1 MGPDKTLNANTGAA
15 SGDVE
20 RIATFAVGGAIFSML
35 AFYLINRKMRRIN
48 ENSSSSRDDGSYDF
62 DVTEEAIGKAGLGGF
77 ERNDENSKV
86 LIDSNADNN
95 VAFFPVKNDFL
106 TYNDSSDSD
115 DSHSTL
121 MRQMNSAMAS
131 GDWAAVA
138 ALAGDLSVAEDEN
151 STISSQYSISGVDR
165 RCDSDN
171 VRQEDAKRSAKIDEL
186 IGIEEW
192 KAGDTTCDV
201 LHTEE
206 NADDLESSR
215 TSSNFNSSPNLLD
228 SSSGMNKLNISGVG
242 FASGSMEKEAQ
253 KAYSIGIGMEIYKN
267 YSSDNSKN
275 VSESDNSEESL
286 RNELD
291 RAMET
296 GDWTEVDKQASQ
308 ILGTFRE
315 SGPKESIEN
324 KSVSLSYDNDSDS
337 QDDWSTE
344 DEGAAPSL
352 DGSSIID
359 NERINMLES
368 LIDSDDWQG
377 IVTVARIHHQN
388 DDATIASSMH
398 EIDADQT
405 MLEEHD
411 TDIESLR

>member
-1 MGPDKTLNANTGAA
+1 MG
-15 SGDVE
+15 
-20 RIATFAVGGAIFSML
+20 
-35 AFYLINRKMRRIN
+35 RRIN
-48 ENSSSSRDDGSYDF
+48 ENSSSSGDDGSYDF
-62 DVTEEAIGKAGLGGF
+62 DVTEEAIGNARFQGF
-77 ERNDENSKV
+77 ERNNENSNV
-86 LIDSNADNN
+86 LLNSNTDNN
-95 VAFFPVKNDFL
+95 AAAVPFFPVKNDL
-106 TYNDSSDSD
+106 LDSSDSD

-121 MRQMNSAMAS
+121 VRQMSSAMAS

-165 RCDSDN
+165 RCDSNN

-206 NADDLESSR
+206 NGDDLESSR
-215 TSSNFNSSPNLLD
+215 TSSNFNSSPNLVD
-228 SSSGMNKLNISGVG
+228 NSSGMNKLNISGVG
-242 FASGSMEKEAQ
+242 FASGSVEKEAQ
-253 KAYSIGIGMEIYKN
+253 KAYNIGIGMEIYKN

-377 IVTVARIHHQN
+377 IVTAARIHHQN
-388 DDATIASSMH
+388 DDTTIASSIRD
-398 EIDADQT
+398 IDADQT
-405 MLEEHD
+405 IWKSM
-411 TDIESLR
+411 

>member
-1 MGPDKTLNANTGAA
+1 MGNTGAA

-62 DVTEEAIGKAGLGGF
+62 DVTEEAIGNARFQGF
-77 ERNDENSKV
+77 ERNNENSNV
-86 LIDSNADNN
+86 LLNSNTGNN
-95 VAFFPVKNDFL
+95 AATVPFFPVKNEL
-106 TYNDSSDSD
+106 LDSSDSD

-165 RCDSDN
+165 RCDSNN

-201 LHTEE
+201 IHTEE

-215 TSSNFNSSPNLLD
+215 TSSNFNSSPNLVD
-228 SSSGMNKLNISGVG
+228 NSSGMNKLNISGVG
-242 FASGSMEKEAQ
+242 FASGSVEKEAQ

-275 VSESDNSEESL
+275 VSESDNSEES

-337 QDDWSTE
+337 QNDWSTE

-377 IVTVARIHHQN
+377 IVTVARIHHQTE
-388 DDATIASSMH
+388 DSTIASSIH

-405 MLEEHD
+405 MREEHD
-411 TDIESLR
+411 TDLDSLR